1 MWSWRIESSVKPPDV
16 VLMKKHL
23 SAPRSCWII
32 SMPPSP
38 FDQCKIYL
46 FTSSVAD
53 SSLHQDRL
61 PINPFFCLLSIQC
74 RHLGLTRKLNTF
86 DLQTRKLNIWCV
98 RRIITVF
105 KHAVNF
111 VWHTSY

>member
-1 MWSWRIESSVKPPDV
+1 
-16 VLMKKHL
+16 VLMKKHP

-38 FDQCKIYL
+38 FDQCKIY
-46 FTSSVAD
+46 TC
-53 SSLHQDRL
+53 LHLQL
-61 PINPFFCLLSIQC
+61 PIQVFTKTVCQSTLFFCLLSIQC